1 MLRTL
6 KIRHYG
12 PVCDVS
18 ETGLYF
24 QTEKGCGDHLHQFL
38 TLQCRVRI
46 ENHLSCRCMYFKQA
60 GYLKI
65 YMDTNSP
72 SIFSDTKLYPPL
84 HFHGFQAKQKSS
96 YVQFSRRLISKTTA
110 ATPPGESTLL
120 KFCQNVYNG

>member
-6 KIRHYG
+6 EIRHYG

-24 QTEKGCGDHLHQFL
+24 QAEKGCGDHLHQFSM
-38 TLQCRVRI
+38 LQCQVII
-46 ENHLSCRCMYFKQA
+46 ENHLSYRCMYFKQA
-60 GYLKI
+60 WYLKT

-72 SIFSDTKLYPPL
+72 SIFSGTKLYPPL

-96 YVQFSRRLISKTTA
+96 YVQFFKTSHFKNNCSNS
-110 ATPPGESTLL
+110 PGESILL
-120 KFCQNVYNG
+120 KFCQNVYNR